1 MYTAASWVCVCAADC
16 LSSCVVSCGG
26 SFRLPVGEGYLM
38 MPGSCLHAARP
49 SVMSSAA
56 DTRTDLRSMSLD
68 LRVGGRF
75 HAALEFRMAAGTVRH
90 LALQLSACGV
100 DVLD

>member
-1 MYTAASWVCVCAADC
+1 
-16 LSSCVVSCGG
+16 
-26 SFRLPVGEGYLM
+26 VGEGYLM

-75 HAALEFRMAAGTVRH
+75 DTALEFCVPGNGLNGIRFTLAGRRRISLTSCFASTGVSLMPFINVYSKVIVARGLRAA
-90 LALQLSACGV
+90 
-100 DVLD
+100 